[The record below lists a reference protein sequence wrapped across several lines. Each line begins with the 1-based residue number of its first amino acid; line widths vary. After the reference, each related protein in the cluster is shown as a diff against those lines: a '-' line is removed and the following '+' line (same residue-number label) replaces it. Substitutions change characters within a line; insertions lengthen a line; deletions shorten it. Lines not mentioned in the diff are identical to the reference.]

1 LNVID
6 LNVLISI
13 CEEIQSKRPKSSY
26 DLTLS
31 YEPESDSRERRARL
45 GRFIGKK
52 GQNLKILQEKYNVLI
67 HVNDDNRIG
76 GAFTSEIGREDTNDA
91 SKLQMVVRSKHK
103 LIRGAI
109 PIDKIKQEIDE
120 IWEEASE
127 TRLIQKQFTFDQ
139 NQFQFVSLSFESG
152 LSSEDQSDITGR
164 FIGKKGENLRN
175 LEDEYNIRLHLINHQ
190 SSNRKYFQKLIE
202 VQENQ
207 PDVFYL
213 FITKKDKSITD
224 EFSIEEIKEKILQ
237 KWQEATIEPID
248 DEIFHILSLSNES
261 EKSLQ
266 GDRRKLGCFIGKNGQ
281 HLRDLENKYN
291 IKIQIMN
298 SFSTKKIQKRL
309 AKIQDKDTFNKI
321 YLLITHKDKSTK
333 GEILIESIAEE
344 LTELWTN
351 EETSNVRHVTHFN
364 LDGEMQQSF
373 FACCNVGKI
382 GPPSL
387 TAPPHFHAHPAY
399 FTHRSNSFPPT
410 SSQFHPPPCFFNQ
423 TSAQTPQSC
432 DWCFSDL

>member
-1 LNVID
+1 
-6 LNVLISI
+6 
-13 CEEIQSKRPKSSY
+13 
-26 DLTLS
+26 
-31 YEPESDSRERRARL
+31 
-45 GRFIGKK
+45 
-52 GQNLKILQEKYNVLI
+52 
-67 HVNDDNRIG
+67 
-76 GAFTSEIGREDTNDA
+76 
-91 SKLQMVVRSKHK
+91 
-103 LIRGAI
+103 
-109 PIDKIKQEIDE
+109 
-120 IWEEASE
+120 
-127 TRLIQKQFTFDQ
+127 LIQKQFTFDQ